1 MCSFKGIRRPSW
13 GASSTPAEIYS
24 KPPSKRLL
32 RVIFHRKTAKKAFE
46 AGLSREI
53 LAYKKIE
60 VPSYTVGAVADA
72 DHLVHQIGGWHVDHA
87 FLASAD
93 HLEAVVGVGDAT
105 GHERWREFQH
115 HVPAHGYD
123 VGVFLPRR
131 AHQHHG
137 TRFQI
142 ASDLRHWI
150 IFLSEC

>member
-1 MCSFKGIRRPSW
+1 MSGFFPSVIW
-13 GASSTPAEIYS
+13 CGREPE
-24 KPPSKRLL
+24 RFEFVHL
-32 RVIFHRKTAKKAFE
+32 RA
-46 AGLSREI
+46 
-53 LAYKKIE
+53 
-60 VPSYTVGAVADA
+60 GAVADA

-87 FLASAD
+87 LLASAD
-93 HLEAVVGVGDAT
+93 HLEAVVGAGDAT

-131 AHQHHG
+131 AHQRHG

-150 IFLSEC
+150 IFFSECWPVLHGASLVILVAN